1 MSAVNIFILDRDIE
15 TCARYHCDQHVSKMI
30 LESVQLLC
38 TSLNKQGYTTP
49 YRSTH
54 VHHPC
59 VLWLQESH
67 TNWRWLRDLA
77 LALNRE
83 YRFRY
88 QREVD
93 HASIAVL
100 AAMDGLTYVDCG
112 LTEFAQAMPEQYKVR
127 GNAVRAYRAF
137 YRGEKARFATWTRR
151 AAPRWM
157 RPA

>member
-1 MSAVNIFILDRDIE
+1 VNIFVLDRDIE

-49 YRSTH
+49 YRATH

-59 VLWLQESH
+59 VLWLEESH
-67 TNWRWLRDLA
+67 ANWRWLRELA

-83 YRFRY
+83 YRYRY

-100 AAMDGLTYVDCG
+100 SALVGMDYVDRG
-112 LTEFAQAMPEQYKVR
+112 PTEFAQAMPDQYKVR
-127 GNAVRAYRAF
+127 GNAVRAYRAY

-151 AAPRWM
+151 PRPRWM

>member
-1 MSAVNIFILDRDIE
+1 MNIFILDRDIE

-38 TSLNKQGYTTP
+38 TCLNKQGYTTP

-59 VLWLQESH
+59 VLWLEESH
-67 TNWRWLRDLA
+67 GNWRWLRGLA

-83 YRFRY
+83 YRYRY
-88 QREVD
+88 EKDVD
-93 HASIAVL
+93 HASVAVL
-100 AAMDGLTYVDCG
+100 NAIEALSYEDRG
-112 LTEFAQAMPEQYKVR
+112 LTEFAQAMPAQYKYR

-137 YRGEKARFATWTRR
+137 YRSEKARFATWTRR
-151 AAPRWM
+151 VVPAWM

>member
-1 MSAVNIFILDRDIE
+1 MNIFILARDIE

-38 TSLNKQGYTTP
+38 TCLSKQGYTTP
-49 YRSTH
+49 YRPTH
-54 VHHPC
+54 VHHPG

-67 TNWRWLRDLA
+67 ANWCWLRDLA

-83 YRFRY
+83 YRHRY

-100 AAMDGLTYVDCG
+100 AAIAGMEYVDCG
-112 LTEFAQAMPEQYKVR
+112 LTEFAQAMPEHYRYR

-137 YRGEKARFATWTRR
+137 YRGDKARFATWTRR
-151 AAPRWM
+151 STPRWM
-157 RPA
+157 TRA

>member
-1 MSAVNIFILDRDIE
+1 M
-15 TCARYHCDQHVSKMI
+15 
-30 LESVQLLC
+30 C
-38 TSLNKQGYTTP
+38 TIP
-49 YRSTH
+49 
-54 VHHPC
+54 
-59 VLWLQESH
+59 VLWLQDSH
-67 TNWRWLRDLA
+67 ANWRWLRDLA

-83 YRFRY
+83 YRYRY

-100 AAMDGLTYVDCG
+100 SAIAGMAYVDRG
-112 LTEFAQAMPEQYKVR
+112 LTEFAQAMPANYRYR

-151 AAPRWM
+151 STPRWM

>member
-1 MSAVNIFILDRDIE
+1 MNIFVLDRNID
-15 TCARYHCDQHVSKMI
+15 TCARYHCDQHVAKMI

-38 TSLNKQGYTTP
+38 TCLNMQGYTTP

-54 VHHPC
+54 GHHPC
-59 VLWLQESH
+59 VLWLEESH
-67 TNWRWLRDLA
+67 ANWRWLRSLA

-83 YRFRY
+83 YRYRY

-100 AAMDGLTYVDCG
+100 AAIEDLRYADRG
-112 LTEFAQAMPEQYKVR
+112 LTEFAQAMPAQYKYR

-137 YRGEKARFATWTRR
+137 HRGEKARFATWTRR
-151 AAPRWM
+151 AVPAWM
-157 RPA
+157 TPA